1 MRRKDAL
8 LNGLSCAAG
17 SRPAEDVRKQGA
29 DEKIFTS
36 DEEITG
42 YWREMQSEDLHNLYP
57 SPYIIRTISMTMSWA
72 EHVAHIVTM

>member
-1 MRRKDAL
+1 V
-8 LNGLSCAAG
+8 NGLSRAEG
-17 SRPAEDVRKQGA
+17 SRPAEDVREQGA

-42 YWREMQSEDLHNLYP
+42 YWREMRSEDLHNLYT

-72 EHVAHIVTM
+72 EHVAYMVR